1 MEKDI
6 AKKLFSEEEILVR
19 VKEVAAQIDED
30 YKGKHPTLIAILKG
44 SILFYSDLIR
54 NMKTDVVLD
63 FMEISS
69 YGNGTT
75 SGNIKFIKDAD
86 FSVEGKDILLVEDIV
101 DSGKTIDYLIK
112 ALALRKPNSIKVCT
126 LLDKKEARKVP
137 VEINYSCFDVGNEFV
152 VGYGLDYAEK
162 YRNLPFIGVL
172 KEEIYKK

>member
-6 AKKLFSEEEILVR
+6 AKKLFNEKEIQKR
-19 VKEVAAQIDED
+19 VKKVAAQIDKD
-30 YKGKHPTLIAILKG
+30 YEGKKPTLIAILKG

-112 ALALRKPNSIKVCT
+112 ALEIRKPNSIKVCT
-126 LLDKKEARKVP
+126 LLDKKVAHKIP
-137 VEINYSCFDVGNEFV
+137 VQVDYACFEVGDEFV
-152 VGYGLDYAEK
+152 VGYGLDYAEI

-172 KEEIYKK
+172 KEEIYNK